1 MSVRACVVRLA
12 VIAAAWLSLGFAAAA
27 QTPVRFTLDW
37 RFEGPSAIFLY
48 GLDKGYFKDEGLDVT
63 IEPGAGSREP
73 IQRVATG
80 GFDLGFG
87 DVNTLIRFRD
97 QNPAVDLK
105 AVMMVYDKPPFAII
119 GRKSRGVTADVR
131 SLSGKRFGAPAG
143 DGAYAQWPVFKAVN
157 QLDDS
162 TMKFDNI
169 GFPVREPMLAT
180 GEVDAVF
187 GFAHS
192 TYVSLKSRGVPADDI
207 VVMLMADYGLDL
219 YGNAI
224 IASPKLVSENPAA
237 LRGFLRAL
245 TRSIRAVTADPAAA
259 VESALRRNEGARREV
274 EFERLKMVLDQNVTT
289 PWTKANGF
297 GGIDRAR
304 WERANDQ
311 IGLAFGFKNKSR
323 SADAFTD
330 AFLTP
335 VVDRSFFPAD

>member
-12 VIAAAWLSLGFAAAA
+12 AIAAALLSLGYAAAA
-27 QTPVRFTLDW
+27 QTPIRFTLDW
-37 RFEGPSAIFLY
+37 RFEGPAAIFLY

-73 IQRVATG
+73 IQRVAAG
-80 GFDLGFG
+80 GFDIGFG
-87 DVNTLIRFRD
+87 DINTLIRFRD

-131 SLSGKRFGAPAG
+131 SLTGKRFGAPAG
-143 DGAYAQWPVFKAVN
+143 DGAYAQWPIFKAVN
-157 QLDDS
+157 HLDDS

-169 GFPVREPMLAT
+169 GFPVREPMLAS

-192 TYVSLKSRGVPADDI
+192 TYISLKSRGVPADDI

-224 IASPKLVSENPAA
+224 IANPKLLAEKPDAVK
-237 LRGFLRAL
+237 GFLRAL
-245 TRSIRAVTADPAAA
+245 LKSVKAVAANPEDA
-259 VESALRRNEGARREV
+259 IESVLKRNEGARRDV
-274 EFERLKMVLDQNVTT
+274 EIERLKMTLDQYIGTDWV
-289 PWTKANGF
+289 KANGL
-297 GGIDRAR
+297 GDIDRAR
-304 WERANDQ
+304 WTRALDQ
-311 IGLAFGFKNKSR
+311 IGL
-323 SADAFTD
+323 SAPLKDKTKAGDAFTD
-330 AFLTP
+330 AFLPQAT
-335 VVDRSFFPAD
+335 DRKLAFGS